1 VTFANFNFFCV
12 VNMRQYLPQV
22 AYVAQ
27 RAAHRAIPE
36 MIGVGFSNTVRIAAG
51 PRHLGDLII
60 GGAFFGRK

>member
-1 VTFANFNFFCV
+1 VTFANFNFCV

-27 RAAHRAIPE
+27 RTAHRAIPE

-51 PRHLGDLII
+51 KTLLLAALSSEENDY
-60 GGAFFGRK
+60 

>member
-1 VTFANFNFFCV
+1 
-12 VNMRQYLPQV
+12 MRQYLPQV

-27 RAAHRAIPE
+27 RTAHRAIPE